1 MDTTSAMLGFAALSQ
16 GTRLDV
22 FRLLVANEPN
32 GLPAG
37 EIARRL
43 TVPHNTLSSHLGV
56 LTRAGLA
63 TAERRSRS
71 IIYRAN
77 LERAREV
84 VVFLLQDCC
93 GGRPEI
99 CGPVV
104 DALTP
109 CC

>member
-1 MDTTSAMLGFAALSQ
+1 MLGFAALSQ